1 MKKTHWT
8 AASMFFLTSG
18 RTGGSRLENS
28 MSHISFHL
36 PPSYPFTKSIPNSN
50 FYSTNFGSKNL
61 SRYFGVPESRNL
73 QELCTVAFEPNPQ
86 HTDHL
91 KNLAAN
97 YSTCGIRFGHF
108 SGSPS
113 PFFTEWWR
121 SLRLGSATRTQLA
134 TLPPTWPSWR
144 WTSRTAWLPGELG
157 RQAGPHLCLQALL
170 HLYCVTIII
179 WQVSAH
185 WTEPG

>member
-28 MSHISFHL
+28 TSHISFHL

-50 FYSTNFGSKNL
+50 FYSTNKKSFQVL
-61 SRYFGVPESRNL
+61 WRSRESELAGVVYGGLWAKPPAHRSPEKPRRQLLHVWNQVWTL
-73 QELCTVAFEPNPQ
+73 FWMTQW
-86 HTDHL
+86 
-91 KNLAAN
+91 
-97 YSTCGIRFGHF
+97 
-108 SGSPS
+108 PS
-113 PFFTEWWR
+113 SFFTEWWR

-144 WTSRTAWLPGELG
+144 WTSRTAWLQGELG
-157 RQAGPHLCLQALL
+157 CQAGPHLCLQALL